1 MFELLKKYNDITIH
15 AVYPFHISNSFA
27 VKLAEKLG
35 AHTVAVTPEC
45 EKSSAELLIQNSPLP
60 AVKNKTPIPLL
71 VSRLPLAKGIWR
83 SAENRAF
90 RIEQRNNISYLYE
103 E

>member
-1 MFELLKKYNDITIH
+1 MASLKENIATILRENTGEF
-15 AVYPFHISNSFA
+15 VSSEQ
-27 VKLAEKLG
+27 LAEKLG
-35 AHTVAVTPEC
+35 ADTVAVTPEC
-45 EKSSAELLIQNSPLP
+45 EKSSADLLVQNSPLP